1 MILGVISDTHGNLG
15 LMQKSA
21 DLLKTRFLATRIIH
35 LGDDSAD
42 KEALEMA
49 GYPVTGVPGLW
60 CPEYNDHSVPK
71 MIVEEFEGL
80 RIACAHST
88 DDLPP
93 LTSNLDL
100 CLIGHTHRYGIVVRQ
115 GVPFM
120 NPGHLKSEQD
130 RMRVPTFGVVRIT
143 NALLCLSIHDL
154 TGQTMME
161 QEFSRDDMK
170 YGRF

>member
-15 LMQKSA
+15 LMHKAA
-21 DLLKTRFLATRIIH
+21 DLLKNRFLATRIIH
-35 LGDDSAD
+35 LGDDYAD
-42 KEALEMA
+42 KEALERN

-60 CPEYNDHSVPK
+60 CREYNDSRFPK

-93 LTSNLDL
+93 LTSDLDL
-100 CLIGHTHRYGIVVRQ
+100 CLIGHTHRFGIVLRE

-120 NPGHLKSEQD
+120 NPGHLKGELD

-154 TGQTMME
+154 AGQVLME
-161 QEFSRDDMK
+161 QDFPRNGLDN
-170 YGRF
+170 GRL